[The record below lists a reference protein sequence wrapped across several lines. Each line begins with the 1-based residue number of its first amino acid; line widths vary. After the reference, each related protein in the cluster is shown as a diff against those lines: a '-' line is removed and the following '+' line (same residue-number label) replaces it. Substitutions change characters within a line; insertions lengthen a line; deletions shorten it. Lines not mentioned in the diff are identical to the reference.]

1 MSELSV
7 SIDKLP
13 ARCAIEFVFC
23 GPITCA
29 NARNIDTDVTG
40 PLVSIDETLTLR
52 WVELDPDGKV
62 SAGHGQPLPTTQGE
76 N

>member
-7 SIDKLP
+7 TIDLLP
-13 ARCAIEFVFC
+13 ARCAIEFTFC

-29 NARNIDTDVTG
+29 NARNIDTGVTG

-52 WVELDPDGKV
+52 WADLDPN
-62 SAGHGQPLPTTQGE
+62 GE
-76 N
+76 VTP